1 MSRDTFLTIE
11 HRGAHVHSY
20 FDQGREIITTTITG
34 NRQYSSVT
42 VAKRAIS
49 RNITAI
55 QANKFGPQPW
65 VYRGVMVFP
74 TDRYMNGSIRWYA
87 RTASGM
93 LRADSKQMM
102 RFAIS
107 ELAVASR

>member
-11 HRGAHVHSY
+11 HRGAHIHSC

-49 RNITAI
+49 RKITASRM
-55 QANKFGPQPW
+55 KLHGPQMW
-65 VYRGVMVFP
+65 TYRGVDVFP
-74 TDRYMNGSIRWYA
+74 SDRNSSGIRWYA

-102 RFAIS
+102 RLAIS
-107 ELAVASR
+107 ELAVADR

>member
-11 HRGAHVHSY
+11 HRGAHVHSC
-20 FDQGREIITTTITG
+20 FNQGREIITTTITG

-42 VAKRAIS
+42 IAKRAIG
-49 RNITAI
+49 RRITA
-55 QANKFGPQPW
+55 KHGPQMW
-65 VYRGVMVFP
+65 TYRGVDVFP

-107 ELAVASR
+107 ELAVADR